1 MFDHGLSF
9 FFSSRSME
17 DIQKTDVMEDKPVQC
32 FVGGNSAKDNLEL
45 IPCDHMPRFHSLCPA
60 DKLFILEGLDKVL
73 PKEYLDKIWEMIR
86 RRWEYYESFCNQR

>member
-1 MFDHGLSF
+1 M
-9 FFSSRSME
+9 
-17 DIQKTDVMEDKPVQC
+17 QC
-32 FVGGNSAKDNLEL
+32 FVGGNSAKDNLKL
-45 IPCDHMPRFHSLCPA
+45 IPCDHMPKLRSLHPS